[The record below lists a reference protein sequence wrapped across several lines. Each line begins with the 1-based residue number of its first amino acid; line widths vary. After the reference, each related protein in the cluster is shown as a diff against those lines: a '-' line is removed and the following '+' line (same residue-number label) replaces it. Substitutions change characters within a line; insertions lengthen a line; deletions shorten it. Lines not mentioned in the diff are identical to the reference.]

1 MISSNVLMMD
11 FNKEIQELY
20 IRIMQK
26 SSLDWLL
33 AFINICIN
41 IMYLIFLLF

>member
-26 SSLDWLL
+26 SSLD
-33 AFINICIN
+33 
-41 IMYLIFLLF
+41 